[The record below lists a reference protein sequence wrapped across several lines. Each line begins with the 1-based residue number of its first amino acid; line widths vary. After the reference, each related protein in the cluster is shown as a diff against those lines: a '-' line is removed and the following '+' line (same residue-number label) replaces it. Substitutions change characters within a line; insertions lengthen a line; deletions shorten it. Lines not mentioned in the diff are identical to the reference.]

1 MFIAYLRSNGLVL
14 SLLLFLVTLRI
25 LTDKAG
31 CYNVHEKKLIVCN
44 YLYRQW
50 LSSPCAEKVFAFIDI
65 STNGY
70 KKYSM
75 N

>member
-1 MFIAYLRSNGLVL
+1 MAHLCCNGLVL
-14 SLLLFLVTLRI
+14 SLLPFLVTLSM
-25 LTDKAG
+25 LTDRAG